1 MEISAPIRWLTLCT
15 PLLLFHG
22 CLTFAGTPDPATR
35 AVSEADL
42 DGAIQRVEQLARDLE
57 TGPKTYSVHLHRAL
71 YKLGYGRNDPL
82 FRTSLNGFEQDQ
94 IDLDDADEFKMGA
107 FAFSLKRAG
116 QALNPDPFDDWLDVQ
131 KLIEAFEPT
140 LEQSR
145 TVMARAGIIVLHSDR
160 NIRLDAF
167 QKLRKRWSAAVFQ
180 AMQAYEH
187 AMAIRAV
194 LFSDGEMVPAPQNFR
209 LILDGGRYAVIEPG
223 H

>member
-1 MEISAPIRWLTLCT
+1 MEIPAPIRWLVLCA
-15 PLLLFHG
+15 PLF
-22 CLTFAGTPDPATR
+22 LTFAATPEPATR

-42 DGAIQRVEQLARDLE
+42 DGAIQRVERLARDLE
-57 TGPKTYSVHLHRAL
+57 AGPKTYSEHLHRAL

-107 FAFSLKRAG
+107 FAFSLKSAG
-116 QALNPDPFDDWLDVQ
+116 QALNPDPFNDWPDVQ
-131 KLIEAFEPT
+131 KLLESFERT
-140 LEQSR
+140 LEEAR
-145 TVMARAGIIVLHSDR
+145 TVVARAGILSVHSDR
-160 NIRLDAF
+160 NIRLETF
-167 QKLRKRWSAAVFQ
+167 QKLRKRWSAAVVQ

-187 AMAIRAV
+187 ALAIRAV
-194 LFSDGEMVPAPQNFR
+194 LFSDGQMVPAPQTFR